1 MSLSDPAF
9 LGFFA
14 IVFVLFYLLPGGAAR
29 LVLLLA
35 ASLGFYF
42 KLVGGYTAV
51 LLYVAAIAYC
61 GGVLLQRMAGGRSR
75 QAVFISALVAI
86 LAPLVFFKYLGF
98 LAGAVGVTLSD
109 QLADLALPVG
119 LSFFTFA
126 ATGYLIDVYLD
137 LIEAERNPLRLALF
151 VTFFPLVTA
160 GPIERGGRILPQL
173 DLKLPMSAERSFE
186 GLRLIF
192 IGLVLKVLF
201 ANTLSAPVA
210 DVFGDPESSLPL
222 DKLVAVIFFAFD
234 LYADFAGYSLI
245 AIGCAKMLG
254 IEVQP
259 NFRQPFLSQS
269 IPEFWRTW
277 HISLS
282 FWVRD
287 YLFMPMRAKWRRSG
301 HKGMVAATVISF
313 TILGIWHGAG
323 WQFVLYGFAFGVLAV
338 GSLYTVKY
346 RDAAYARLGVP
357 QPVVRVIRA
366 VITFFLFALVL
377 VLFRVSYLSDAWL
390 FYRDIFSLDLLGN
403 LWDGARYLLFHQGEP
418 PNLPLVTG
426 YWADWFIIA
435 AIVLGDILAR
445 NGVTLTRF
453 AAPIQ
458 AAAYNFGA
466 AVIIYLW
473 MSSSVAPPFLYYKF

>member
-14 IVFVLFYLLPGGAAR
+14 VIFVLFYLLPGGTPR

-42 KLVGGYTAV
+42 KLVGGYTAILV
-51 LLYVAAIAYC
+51 FVATAAYFGGLALQRTPAGRWRGAIFVAA
-61 GGVLLQRMAGGRSR
+61 LL
-75 QAVFISALVAI
+75 AL

-98 LAGAVGVTLSD
+98 LADAASISLPDS
-109 QLADLALPVG
+109 LADLALPVG

-126 ATGYLIDVYLD
+126 ATGYLIDVNLGLLD
-137 LIEAERNPLRLALF
+137 AERNPLRLALF

-160 GPIERGGRILPQL
+160 GPIERGGRLLPQL

-201 ANTLSAPVA
+201 ADNLSAPVA
-210 DVFGDPESSLPL
+210 SVFGDPESSLPL
-222 DKLVAVIFFAFD
+222 DKLVAIIFFAFD

-254 IEVQP
+254 IDVQP
-259 NFRQPFLSQS
+259 NFRQPFLSRS

-277 HISLS
+277 HMSLS

-338 GSLYTVKY
+338 GSLYTMKY
-346 RDAAYARLGVP
+346 RDAAYAWLGVP
-357 QPVVRVIRA
+357 PAVVRVIRA

-377 VLFRVSYLSDAWL
+377 VLFRVNYLSDAWL
-390 FYRDIFSLDLLGN
+390 FYRDIFSIDLVAN
-403 LWDGARYLLFHQGEP
+403 LWDGIRYAFFHQGEAL
-418 PNLPLVTG
+418 NLPLVTG
-426 YWADWFIIA
+426 YWTDWFLIA
-435 AIVLGDILAR
+435 AIVVGDLLAR
-445 NGVTLTRF
+445 SGVTLAKF
-453 AAPIQ
+453 ATPIQ
-458 AAAYNFGA
+458 AVAYNAGLA
-466 AVIIYLW
+466 AIVYLW

>member
-14 IVFVLFYLLPGGAAR
+14 VVFVLFYLLPGGTAR
-29 LVLLLA
+29 LALLLA

-42 KLVGGYTAV
+42 KLVGGYTAI
-51 LLYVAAIAYC
+51 LLLVAAVAYL
-61 GGVLLQRMAGGRSR
+61 GALLLQRAPAGRWRTTSF
-75 QAVFISALVAI
+75 VIALLTL

-98 LAGAVGVTLSD
+98 LADAVSLSLPD
-109 QLADLALPVG
+109 SLADLALPVG

-126 ATGYLIDVYLD
+126 ATGYLIDVYLG
-137 LIEAERNPLRLALF
+137 LLEGERNPLRLALF
-151 VTFFPLVTA
+151 VSFFPLVTA

-173 DLKLPMSAERSFE
+173 DLKRPMSAERSFE

-210 DVFGDPESSLPL
+210 DIFGDPESALPL
-222 DKLVAVIFFAFD
+222 DKLVAIIFFAFD

-254 IEVQP
+254 IEIQP

-287 YLFMPMRAKWRRSG
+287 YLFMPMRAKWRASKAFPSASPRVPRSRPR
-301 HKGMVAATVISF
+301 SS
-313 TILGIWHGAG
+313 W
-323 WQFVLYGFAFGVLAV
+323 
-338 GSLYTVKY
+338 
-346 RDAAYARLGVP
+346 ARGRTWRP
-357 QPVVRVIRA
+357 R
-366 VITFFLFALVL
+366 
-377 VLFRVSYLSDAWL
+377 
-390 FYRDIFSLDLLGN
+390 
-403 LWDGARYLLFHQGEP
+403 
-418 PNLPLVTG
+418 
-426 YWADWFIIA
+426 
-435 AIVLGDILAR
+435 
-445 NGVTLTRF
+445 
-453 AAPIQ
+453 
-458 AAAYNFGA
+458 
-466 AVIIYLW
+466 
-473 MSSSVAPPFLYYKF
+473 